1 MGVSMRLIPPAT
13 PLSSISYIAVR
24 FHFYFA
30 FVASREAG
38 RPGKARRVL
47 LECYCLLQQI
57 AGLKNAR
64 NTGLAFLHHERH
76 CFRHGPR
83 HPDTHR
89 R

>member
-1 MGVSMRLIPPAT
+1 
-13 PLSSISYIAVR
+13 
-24 FHFYFA
+24 
-30 FVASREAG
+30 
-38 RPGKARRVL
+38 L

-57 AGLKNAR
+57 AGLKNAG